1 MEIGKLKFFGSPSDL
16 RKWFEK
22 HHTTAQELWVG
33 FHKKGTGKASVTWP
47 ESVDE
52 ALCCGW
58 IDGVRKRIDDDS
70 YTIRFSPRKPRS
82 IWSAINIKRVE
93 ELTNQ
98 ERMLAAGLQA
108 FQERHASRSR
118 IYSYEQEHP
127 PGLDRADEKKLK
139 ANKAAWKFFQAQ
151 AASYRKRASWWV
163 TSAKK
168 EESRLARLEKLIE
181 TSAQG
186 RTL

>member
-1 MEIGKLKFFGSPSDL
+1 MEIGTLKFFGSPADL

-22 HHTTAQELWVG
+22 YHSTAQELWVG
-33 FHKKGTGKASVTWP
+33 FHKKGTGKPSVTWP

-58 IDGVRKRIDDDS
+58 IDGVRKGIDDDS

-93 ELTNQ
+93 ELTSQ
-98 ERMLAAGLQA
+98 RRMLDAGLQA
-108 FQERHASRSR
+108 FQARHVSRSR
-118 IYSYEQEHP
+118 IYSYEQERP
-127 PGLDRADEKKLK
+127 PGLDELHEKKLR
-139 ANKAAWKFFQAQ
+139 ANKAAWKFFQGQ

-163 TSAKK
+163 MSGKK
-168 EESRLARLEKLIE
+168 EETRRARLDKLIE
-181 TSAQG
+181 ESAQG
-186 RTL
+186 RRL